1 MKIKVNIK
9 MGSRQV
15 GLTLLCYDRRQGF
28 CLLPK
33 SNYLDALHL
42 AAYSGPHWHGSQGP
56 QPAF

>member
-1 MKIKVNIK
+1 